1 MKLKLITVLA
11 AVALI
16 FMGTVLWRTDRFVYG
31 DRLSWVEAQSRTQ
44 TSAINH
50 ALAAELKS
58 LQRVIGQIGLEGL
71 QKNKNAWTSLNPYFA
86 VATLNVTGSELD
98 PQIFTARENSKAANW
113 GREFVKSALGKLP
126 NNARELRY
134 FVKPFQDNQRGRFVA
149 VVFLEGTKAF
159 ALFGSGESF
168 QSLIDAQRGSLGN
181 FSIVTT
187 TGLTVSHSIPEY
199 LGTVMKD
206 DPLFQ
211 RAQKGAASQGG
222 QVMKLASG
230 EELYGLFEEVP
241 RSNLWVMTTANL
253 KEIMKGR
260 NSLVWQFSL
269 LAVGL
274 LLVGIAGLLWVLIP
288 ADREKEELEES
299 LALAQ
304 TSLRLQNAPPENK
317 KVLAADPEV
326 SHKDKLDASVRV
338 ASALAHE
345 MRGPMTAIM
354 GYSQMILAQ
363 TPTDEIVKN
372 SESIL
377 RETRSARDVLDKLL
391 GYAGENV
398 QEKINMKIE
407 GPLAKALKP
416 LEPLFQQKGVKLVR
430 NIAEST
436 PLDLHVESLNKAF
449 SNILQNAVEAMERMP
464 KKELQINL
472 FEDGE
477 GTHLEF
483 ADTGEG
489 IEPANLE
496 KIFDPF
502 FTTRSHRQ
510 QMGLGLSLAYG
521 ILKEHGATVR
531 VESERS
537 KGTRIHIIFAKQEAP
552 AVLAA
557 PKAKRKEEEVVV
569 AIELPQLKKD
579 SEHLVAAREE
589 YQASQP
595 AEKSP
600 VSPLSVNI
608 DQLLD
613 FPEQGADDLQF
624 LDGFMGNQKEIKEDR
639 SENNQADRMDDRTV
653 VIASAQSDIP
663 QDILSADLDQ
673 PDEEFTNNIQ
683 PPKSAAVRKTTKLDS
698 FHVEIRRPGKRI

>member
-11 AVALI
+11 AVALL
-16 FMGTVLWRTDRFVYG
+16 FVGTVLWRTDRFVYG
-31 DRLSWVEAQSRTQ
+31 DRMSWVEAQTRTQ

-58 LQRVIGQIGLEGL
+58 LQRVIGQVGLEGL
-71 QKNKNAWTSLNPYFA
+71 QKNKNAWISLAPYFA
-86 VATLNVTGSELD
+86 VATLNVSGTDLE
-98 PQIFTARENSKAANW
+98 PQIFTARENSKGASW
-113 GREFVKSALGKLP
+113 GQEFVKSALGKLP

-134 FVKPFQDNQRGRFVA
+134 FVKPFQDNQRGRYVA
-149 VVFLEGTKAF
+149 VVFLEGNKAF

-211 RAQKGAASQGG
+211 QAQKGAASQGG
-222 QVMKLASG
+222 QVMKLANG

-241 RSNLWVMTTANL
+241 RSNLWVMSTASL

-260 NSLVWQFSL
+260 NSLLWQFSL
-269 LAVGL
+269 LAMGL
-274 LLVGIAGLLWVLIP
+274 LLVGVAGILWVLIP
-288 ADREKEELEES
+288 ADREKEELEER

-304 TSLRLQNAPPENK
+304 TNLRLQASPPENK
-317 KVLAADPEV
+317 KVLAADPV
-326 SHKDKLDASVRV
+326 TTQKDKLDASVRV

-363 TPTDEIVKN
+363 TPTEEIVKN
-372 SESIL
+372 TESIQ

-416 LEPLFQQKGVKLVR
+416 MEPLFQQKGVKLVR
-430 NIAEST
+430 NIGESL
-436 PLDLHVESLNKAF
+436 PIDLHVDSLNKAF
-449 SNILQNAVEAMERMP
+449 THILQNAVEAMERMP

-477 GTHLEF
+477 GIHLEF

-489 IEPANLE
+489 IEPGNLE

-537 KGTRIHIIFAKQEAP
+537 KGTRIHILFAKQEAP

-557 PKAKRKEEEVVV
+557 PKAKKEEEVVV
-569 AIELPQLKKD
+569 AMELPQLKKD
-579 SEHLVAAREE
+579 SQHLEEAKEE
-589 YQASQP
+589 YKASQP
-595 AEKSP
+595 EKAP
-600 VSPLSVNI
+600 ESPLNVNI
-608 DQLLD
+608 DKLLE
-613 FPEQGADDLQF
+613 FPEQGADELQF
-624 LDGFMGNQKEIKEDR
+624 LDGFMGDQKEIKD
-639 SENNQADRMDDRTV
+639 QPADDRTV
-653 VIASAQSDIP
+653 VISSSQSVEIP
-663 QDILSADLDQ
+663 QDILSAEMDQ
-673 PDEEFTNNIQ
+673 PDVEFTNNIQ
-683 PPKSAAVRKTTKLDS
+683 PPKAAAVHKTSKLDS
-698 FHVEIRRPGKRI
+698 YHVEIRRPGKRI

>member
-58 LQRVIGQIGLEGL
+58 LQRVIGQIGLDGL
-71 QKNKNAWTSLNPYFA
+71 QKNKNAWASLNPYFA
-86 VATLNVTGSELD
+86 VATLNVTGTELD

-126 NNARELRY
+126 ANARELRY
-134 FVKPFQDNQRGRFVA
+134 FVKPFQDNQRGRYVA
-149 VVFLEGTKAF
+149 VVFLEGAKAF

-222 QVMKLASG
+222 QVMKLSSG

-274 LLVGIAGLLWVLIP
+274 LLVGIAGLLWVLLP

-304 TSLRLQNAPPENK
+304 TSLRLQGAPPENK

-326 SHKDKLDASVRV
+326 SQKDKLDASVRV

-354 GYSQMILAQ
+354 GYSQMILSHA
-363 TPTDEIVKN
+363 PNDEIVKN
-372 SESIL
+372 AESIQ

-416 LEPLFQQKGVKLVR
+416 MEPLFQQKGVKLIR
-430 NIAEST
+430 GIAESS
-436 PLDLHVESLNKAF
+436 PIDLHVDSLNKAF
-449 SNILQNAVEAMERMP
+449 THILQNAVEAMERMP

-477 GTHLEF
+477 GIHLEF
-483 ADTGEG
+483 IDTGEG
-489 IEPANLE
+489 IEPASLE

-510 QMGLGLSLAYG
+510 QMGLGLSMAYG

-537 KGTRIHIIFAKQEAP
+537 KGTRIHIVFAKPEVS

-557 PKAKRKEEEVVV
+557 PKAKKEEEVVV
-569 AIELPQLKKD
+569 AMELPQLKKD
-579 SEHLVAAREE
+579 SAHLEAAKEE

-595 AEKSP
+595 EKGT

-613 FPEQGADDLQF
+613 FPEQGSDDLQF
-624 LDGFMGNQKEIKEDR
+624 LDGFMGNQKEIKEEFVHNR
-639 SENNQADRMDDRTV
+639 SDNSADDRTV
-653 VIASAQSDIP
+653 VIASPTNEIP
-663 QDILSADLDQ
+663 QDILSADIDQ
-673 PDEEFTNNIQ
+673 PDIEFTNNIQ
-683 PPKSAAVRKTTKLDS
+683 PPKSAAVHKKTKLDS
-698 FHVEIRRPGKRI
+698 YHVEIRRPGKRI

>member
-31 DRLSWVEAQSRTQ
+31 DRMSWVEAQTRTQ
-44 TSAINH
+44 TSSINH

-58 LQRVIGQIGLEGL
+58 LQRVVGQIGIENL
-71 QKNKNAWTSLNPYFA
+71 QKNKNTWASLNPYFA
-86 VATLNVTGSELD
+86 VATLNVFGSELD
-98 PQIFTARENSKAANW
+98 PQVFTAKENSRAANW
-113 GREFVKSALGKLP
+113 GREFIKSALGKLP
-126 NNARELRY
+126 NNARDLRY
-134 FVKPFQDNQRGRFVA
+134 YVKPFQDNQRGRYVA
-149 VVFLEGTKAF
+149 VVFMEGGKAF

-168 QSLIDAQRGSLGN
+168 QSLIDAQRGTLGN

-211 RAQKGAASQGG
+211 QAQKGAASQGG

-241 RSNLWVMTTANL
+241 RSNLWVMSTANL

-260 NSLVWQFSL
+260 TSLVWQFSL
-269 LAVGL
+269 LAMGL
-274 LLVGIAGLLWVLIP
+274 LLVGIAGILWVLLP

-304 TSLRLQNAPPENK
+304 TSLRLQNEIPDNK
-317 KVLAADPEV
+317 KVVAADPETTQ
-326 SHKDKLDASVRV
+326 KDKLDASVRV

-363 TPTDEIVKN
+363 EPAEEIVKN
-372 SESIL
+372 TESIQ

-416 LEPLFQQKGVKLVR
+416 LEPLFQQKGIKLVR
-430 NIAEST
+430 NIAESM
-436 PLDLHVESLNKAF
+436 PIDLHVDSLNKAF
-449 SNILQNAVEAMERMP
+449 THILQNAVEAMERMP
-464 KKELQINL
+464 KKELHINL
-472 FEDGE
+472 FEDAAGI
-477 GTHLEF
+477 HLEF

-489 IEPANLE
+489 IEPGNLE

-521 ILKEHGATVR
+521 ILKEHGATVQ

-537 KGTRIHIIFAKQEAP
+537 KGTRIHVLFAKPEVS

-557 PKAKRKEEEVVV
+557 PKEKEEEVVV
-569 AIELPQLKKD
+569 AMELPQLKKD
-579 SEHLVAAREE
+579 SQHLEE
-589 YQASQP
+589 AKQEYKASQP
-595 AEKSP
+595 EPKP
-600 VSPLSVNI
+600 ESPLNVNI
-608 DQLLD
+608 DKLLE
-613 FPEQGADDLQF
+613 FPEQGSDELQF
-624 LDGFMGNQKEIKEDR
+624 LDGFMSSDKKAEAKVSN
-639 SENNQADRMDDRTV
+639 DDRTV
-653 VIASAQSDIP
+653 VISAEQSVTIP
-663 QDILSADLDQ
+663 QEILAADLDQ
-673 PDEEFTNNIQ
+673 PDEEFVTKIL
-683 PPKSAAVRKTTKLDS
+683 PPSSPAVHKTSKLDS
-698 FHVEIRRPGKRI
+698 YQVEIRRPGKRI